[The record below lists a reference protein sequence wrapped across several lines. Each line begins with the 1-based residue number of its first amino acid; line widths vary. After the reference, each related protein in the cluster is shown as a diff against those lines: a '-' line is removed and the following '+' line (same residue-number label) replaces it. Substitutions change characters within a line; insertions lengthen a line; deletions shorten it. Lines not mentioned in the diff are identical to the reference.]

1 MELDLGTITLTW
13 AQVAVVALAA
23 IGLYVIELVLFM
35 RAASRQAERE
45 RLTSQRLEAMANEVS
60 ALQERADALTKE
72 LDAIRRGPKSS
83 GQYREAVEMAEQ
95 GLEAAAVADS
105 CGISRAEA
113 DLIVALYRSRNA

>member
-1 MELDLGTITLTW
+1 ML
-13 AQVAVVALAA
+13 VVALAA

-35 RAASRQAERE
+35 RSTSRHAERE
-45 RLTSQRLEAMANEVS
+45 RLVSQRLETITAELS
-60 ALQERADALTKE
+60 ALQERADALAQE

-113 DLIVALYRSRNA
+113 DLIVALYRSRSA